1 MKDRAIDKSKG
12 ERNLEPIHRRI
23 VSKRE
28 YLQVQSLR
36 FAFTVSSLSFLMLS
50 LCGRIGL
57 LLLVAL
63 FTLLIECFSGSCMFC
78 SLVVDTIEKTNEQYK
93 RIKRTNSL
101 RNVTLL
107 TRANS
112 AEILAAD
119 ILVRASDK
127 PNQEHQDI
135 LLRAVVDPQD
145 TPVEQLL
152 RPVDEGAP
160 EANMLMNWRKA

>member
-1 MKDRAIDKSKG
+1 MKDRAIDKSKS
-12 ERNLEPIHRRI
+12 ERNLEPCHRRI

-36 FAFTVSSLSFLMLS
+36 FAFAVFRLSFLMLS
-50 LCGRIGL
+50 ICGRIGFVL
-57 LLLVAL
+57 SAAL
-63 FTLLIECFSGSCMFC
+63 FALVGGVPSCIYP
-78 SLVVDTIEKTNEQYK
+78 LVLNTVEETNEQYK
-93 RIKRTNSL
+93 RIKYANSL
-101 RNVTLL
+101 GDVVLL
-107 TRANS
+107 IRANS
-112 AEILAAD
+112 AEILAAY

-152 RPVDEGAP
+152 RPVRQPIENGVV
-160 EANMLMNWRKA
+160 

>member
-1 MKDRAIDKSKG
+1 MKDRAIDKSKD
-12 ERNLEPIHRRI
+12 EQNLEPCHRRI

-28 YLQVQSLR
+28 YLRVQSLR

-63 FTLLIECFSGSCMFC
+63 FTLVGGVPSCIYP
-78 SLVVDTIEKTNEQYK
+78 LVLNTVEETNEQYK
-93 RIKRTNSL
+93 RIKYANSL
-101 RNVTLL
+101 GDVVLL

-135 LLRAVVDPQD
+135 LLRAVVDPLP
-145 TPVEQLL
+145 TPTEQLL
-152 RPVDEGAP
+152 RPTEGV
-160 EANMLMNWRKA
+160 